1 MIRTNCLRRLSLSL
15 VALGTTFFIG
25 ATLPIAA
32 IAQDEAAADAGA
44 DSPESNQTESKQE
57 EALPDAPPAP
67 DVEVSPDAKAGPP
80 ADSEK
85 ADFQTMKFVRMGRQ
99 LDPKNRVNSRIARYM
114 AAAIEKQDEDGPEE
128 SIRLLKKLNPKRL
141 NRMERASVARVEAL
155 LFYTTG
161 DMDKTI
167 DAFRRSLR
175 EETLPLDAEAM
186 MRFQIAQLQA
196 GKYQWQA
203 AIDAIYEWFRY
214 TEDEENPLA
223 YYLLGIANFQLGNLD
238 LAIVNTEEALK
249 IAGQPNQGWLQL
261 LAAVY
266 VQKLNYPKAARALEK
281 LVINFPKK
289 QYWVQL
295 GLVYGAMD
303 NYQEQLAVQQVA
315 YQQGFLTEEA
325 DLRRLARS
333 YLYADLPYPAARVLE
348 SGLADGSI
356 ESAAKSLELLA
367 NSWIAARE
375 YEKSLP
381 PLVEAATVS
390 PDGNLFVRL
399 GQVFLQRENWAG
411 AAARLED
418 AREKGGLTNPGNV
431 SLLLGIAY
439 YNNNQLFLAKSS
451 FIEAAEHEKT
461 KEDAER
467 WIDHIKTETKSTS

>member
-1 MIRTNCLRRLSLSL
+1 
-15 VALGTTFFIG
+15 
-25 ATLPIAA
+25 
-32 IAQDEAAADAGA
+32 
-44 DSPESNQTESKQE
+44 
-57 EALPDAPPAP
+57 
-67 DVEVSPDAKAGPP
+67 
-80 ADSEK
+80 
-85 ADFQTMKFVRMGRQ
+85 
-99 LDPKNRVNSRIARYM
+99 
-114 AAAIEKQDEDGPEE
+114 
-128 SIRLLKKLNPKRL
+128 
-141 NRMERASVARVEAL
+141 
-155 LFYTTG
+155 
-161 DMDKTI
+161 MDKTI

-196 GKYQWQA
+196 GKYRWQA

-214 TEDEENPLA
+214 AEDEENPLA

-266 VQKLNYPKAARALEK
+266 VQKLNYAKAARALEK

-315 YQQGFLTEEA
+315 YQQGFLTEET

-411 AAARLED
+411 AAERLED

-451 FIEAAEHEKT
+451 FIDAAEHEKT

-467 WIDHIKTETKSTS
+467 WIDHIETETKSTS